1 MTGAFQHFVMPVVS
15 STLPCL
21 GAARPGRRF
30 SPPKATTR
38 EWVDSDEAVAVV
50 SAPSRRARAPAVE
63 ILELIE
69 QEIGDDD
76 VTRTMGT
83 VVCGYRIGPLV
94 ARGGLSVLFEVT
106 HPTLGD
112 ALLMKVITDRR
123 IQHDLAAEA
132 IYVHAEAIA
141 KLESPHVV
149 RTFDAGRLP
158 TGEPFVIMEQLDG
171 EDLEQRLRKSGPLA
185 IAEAVRFVMQ
195 ACEGLAEA
203 HAAGIVHG
211 DVKPGNLLIARG
223 KRGGAALKVIDF
235 APSVPRV
242 GAPDDPLVT
251 CSPGYASP
259 EQLGARPDVDGR
271 ADVFALGAVL
281 YELVTGKRAF
291 EASNLPDMLK
301 VIGRVPPS
309 MRMLRPEA
317 SSALDIIVRRCLAR
331 DREARFGGAL
341 ELRDALAAFAAK
353 ELGAKPDTAT
363 ARGRAA
369 VTAKNRLRPPS
380 RVGRTL
386 FLAALGPASALASM
400 TLVRL
405 VMASNL
411 VAGPPPPPRWPDP
424 PQLTSLAT
432 PSTPST
438 SSTSSTSGPARSSSL
453 ATVSPQTLAVSGDAP
468 SAQTR

>member
-1 MTGAFQHFVMPVVS
+1 MLQSTFVMPVVS
-15 STLPCL
+15 FTLPCL

-30 SPPKATTR
+30 TPPTAMS
-38 EWVDSDEAVAVV
+38 V
-50 SAPSRRARAPAVE
+50 PAVE

-69 QEIGDDD
+69 EHEGLGDDD
-76 VTRTMGT
+76 MTRTTGT

-106 HPTLGD
+106 HPKLGD
-112 ALLMKVITDRR
+112 SLLMKVITDER

-141 KLESPHVV
+141 ALRSPHVV

-158 TGEPFVIMEQLDG
+158 SGEPFVIMERLHG
-171 EDLEQRLRKSGPLA
+171 EDLEQRLRKRGPLPLA
-185 IAEAVRFVMQ
+185 DAVRFVMQ
-195 ACEGLAEA
+195 ACKGLAEA

-211 DVKPGNLLIARG
+211 DIKPGNLLVARRT
-223 KRGGAALKVIDF
+223 RGGEALKIIDF
-235 APSVPRV
+235 APSVPRP

-291 EASNLPDMLK
+291 EASNLRGMLET
-301 VIGRVPPS
+301 IGRVPPS
-309 MRMLRPEA
+309 MRVLRPEV
-317 SSALDIIVRRCLAR
+317 SHALDIVVRRCLAR
-331 DREARFGGAL
+331 DREARFEGAL
-341 ELRDALAAFAAK
+341 ELHDALAA
-353 ELGAKPDTAT
+353 LSRRKP
-363 ARGRAA
+363 RVSSG
-369 VTAKNRLRPPS
+369 
-380 RVGRTL
+380 VGRTL

-405 VMASNL
+405 VMASSL
-411 VAGPPPPPRWPDP
+411 VAGPPPPPRWPEAP
-424 PQLTSLAT
+424 SLTS
-432 PSTPST
+432 
-438 SSTSSTSGPARSSSL
+438 PAAQSSSF
-453 ATVSPQTLAVSGDAP
+453 ATVSPQTLAVSGGDVAGE
-468 SAQTR
+468 SR